1 MKKSVYNVIPVY
13 KSAAAHITF
22 CIFVCMYVY
31 TQNTYICRSIYIYIY
46 IYTCVFVY
54 NYMGEIM
61 ENTYYLGYRFDCL
74 KANIIT

>member
-1 MKKSVYNVIPVY
+1 MFTLKIL
-13 KSAAAHITF
+13 
-22 CIFVCMYVY
+22 IFVDL
-31 TQNTYICRSIYIYIY
+31 YIYIY